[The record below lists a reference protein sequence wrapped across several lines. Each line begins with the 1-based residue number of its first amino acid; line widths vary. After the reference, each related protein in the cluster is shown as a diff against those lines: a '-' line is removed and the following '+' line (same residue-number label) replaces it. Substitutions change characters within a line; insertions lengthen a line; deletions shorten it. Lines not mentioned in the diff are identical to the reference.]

1 MSIYTYT
8 SEMVSALMAGAV
20 TDYDT
25 AVSYSDA
32 NSLSVR
38 SVVSKV
44 RSLGLPYTRKSNRV
58 LAKGERITKIEL
70 VRAIEKSLASGTDS
84 LAGLEKSSVAAL
96 SRLLVEI
103 P

>member
-1 MSIYTYT
+1 MSVYTYT
-8 SEMVSALMAGAV
+8 SEMVSSLMDGAV

-25 AVSYSDA
+25 AVSYSDT

-38 SVVSKV
+38 SVIAKV
-44 RSLGLPYTRKSNRV
+44 KSLGLDYTPKTRILKRGDRV
-58 LAKGERITKIEL
+58 TKLEL

-84 LAGLEKSSVAAL
+84 LVGLEKSNVAAL

>member
-1 MSIYTYT
+1 MSVYTYT
-8 SEMVSALMAGAV
+8 SEMVSALQAGAV

-32 NSLSVR
+32 NSLSIR
-38 SVVSKV
+38 SVIAKV
-44 RSLGLPYTRKSNRV
+44 KNLGLPYTPKIRTLKRGEKVTRV
-58 LAKGERITKIEL
+58 EL

-84 LAGLEKSSVAAL
+84 LVGLEKSSVTAL
-96 SRLLVEI
+96 ERLLVEI

>member
-1 MSIYTYT
+1 LAYTP
-8 SEMVSALMAGAV
+8 
-20 TDYDT
+20 
-25 AVSYSDA
+25 
-32 NSLSVR
+32 
-38 SVVSKV
+38 KI
-44 RSLGLPYTRKSNRV
+44 RV
-58 LAKGERITKIEL
+58 LKRGDRVTKIEL